1 MQVQESVN
9 AANFLS
15 VGAATNKKGGGDE
28 LGGADFASFL
38 NASGKGDDKGLRGVS
53 TEKELF
59 SERSNAVSEE
69 TNANNK
75 KETSDVKTEKK
86 PVSTNSNNKVR
97 NKLETD
103 NVSNVDAVSEGMST
117 EDNNDIVS
125 AIEDILI
132 YIMNKF
138 EVNIEDVQSNL
149 DQMGMG
155 FEELFSNDGLKSLFL
170 NMESADVSSLLTDE
184 TLNANLEEFVID
196 VNAILEGKDV
206 SFDEIVSAFEEE
218 LVLVD
223 DFSKLNNNPIVQNED
238 FETEYMPEAED
249 EVNNLSK
256 NDIDVKIEFENEEE
270 KAKSSSKNYSK
281 SDANVDADN
290 KNTIIQN
297 INNAVNSVED
307 VTPVSETSV
316 RPVQIVDQIVEQIR
330 VNINEANTSMEMQLY
345 PEHLGRIQIHVISKD
360 GVMTAK
366 IAAETETARQ
376 AIEAGLNNLKE
387 SLQNQNLKVDAI
399 EVMVSTTAFA
409 ESDQKQ
415 EQYQQ
420 QGTGKRGTK
429 LGFFDG
435 EDEDSADEI
444 EVQKMQVEGSSVS
457 YRA

>member
-1 MQVQESVN
+1 MQVQETVN

-15 VGAATNKKGGGDE
+15 VGAATNKKGGEDE

-38 NASGKGDDKGLRGVS
+38 NASGTGDDKVSKGVS
-53 TEKELF
+53 PEKELF
-59 SERSNAVSEE
+59 PERNNTLSKDN
-69 TNANNK
+69 NANK
-75 KETSDVKTEKK
+75 KNETVDTKTDKK
-86 PVSTNSNNKVR
+86 QVSTNSDIKVKD
-97 NKLETD
+97 KLEAD
-103 NVSNVDAVSEGMST
+103 NVSNENVVSEEVTT
-117 EDNNDIVS
+117 EDITDVVS
-125 AIEDILI
+125 AIEDILV

-138 EVNIEDVQSNL
+138 EVNLEEIQSKL
-149 DQMGMG
+149 DQMGME

-184 TLNANLEEFVID
+184 TLNANLEDFVFD
-196 VNAILEGKDV
+196 VNAVLEEENV
-206 SFDEIVSAFEEE
+206 SFEEIVSAFEDD
-218 LVLVD
+218 LVLVE
-223 DFSKLNNNPIVQNED
+223 DFSKLNNNALVQNEEAEPEYAP
-238 FETEYMPEAED
+238 ETEV
-249 EVNNLSK
+249 EVNTIPET
-256 NDIDVKIEFENEEE
+256 DIDVKIEVGNKEEG
-270 KAKSSSKNYSK
+270 AKSSSKDSGK
-281 SDANVDADN
+281 SNSNVEADN

-297 INNAVNSVED
+297 INNAVSNVED
-307 VTPVSETSV
+307 VTPVSETNV

-409 ESDQKQ
+409 ESDQRQ

-420 QGTGKRGTK
+420 QGAGKRGTK
-429 LGFFDG
+429 LEFLDG
-435 EDEDSADEI
+435 EEEDATDEI
-444 EVQKMQVEGSSVS
+444 EAQKMQVEGSSVS